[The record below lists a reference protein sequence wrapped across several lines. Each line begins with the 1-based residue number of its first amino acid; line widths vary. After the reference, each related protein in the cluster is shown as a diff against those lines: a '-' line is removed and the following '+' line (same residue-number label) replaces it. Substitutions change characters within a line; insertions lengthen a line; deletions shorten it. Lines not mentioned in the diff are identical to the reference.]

1 VHHFAIDLGSME
13 SQICVRA
20 PSGEIALE
28 RKVATSSLKSYL
40 RKQPQSR
47 VVVETCAEA
56 FRIADMA
63 MELGHEVRVVPA
75 TLVRSLGVGARRIKT
90 DRRDAQVL
98 SEVSCRIDLPTVHV
112 PTHLARQR
120 RSMCGMREELVASR
134 TALINCVRGWA
145 RTQLIKIV
153 SGDVATFPK
162 RVRDAVLKIP
172 EGLPEYAERLLQV
185 VETLTAQ
192 IVAADRELAELA
204 DADLLCQRLM
214 SVPGIGPVTSLR
226 FAAALDDCSRFA
238 SAHAVQGYLG
248 LTPGE
253 NSSSQRQ
260 QRTGIT
266 KAGPAA
272 VRRVLV
278 QAAWNFRRIR
288 PHDPISL
295 WASEI
300 EKRRGRFVA
309 TVAVA
314 RKLAGV
320 LYAIWRDGS
329 KYEPNHQSKP
339 HHGASS

>member
-1 VHHFAIDLGSME
+1 VQHFAIDLGSME

-40 RKQPQSR
+40 RKQPHSR

-56 FRIADMA
+56 FRVADMA
-63 MELGHEVRVVPA
+63 LELGHEVRVVPA

-98 SEVSCRIDLPTVHV
+98 SEVSCRIDLPSVHV

-120 RSMCGMREELVASR
+120 RSRCGMRDELITSR

-153 SGDVATFPK
+153 SGDVVTFPK
-162 RVRDAVLKIP
+162 RARDAALKTP

-185 VETLTAQ
+185 IETLTVQ
-192 IVAADRELAELA
+192 IVAADRELEELA
-204 DADLLCQRLM
+204 DLDPLCQRLQ
-214 SVPGIGPVTSLR
+214 SVPGVGPVTSIR

-238 SAHAVQGYLG
+238 TAHAVQGYLG

-288 PHDPISL
+288 PNDPISA

-320 LYAIWRDGS
+320 LYALWRDGS
-329 KYEPNHQSKP
+329 TYEPNHEAK
-339 HHGASS
+339 HLAGASS

>member
-1 VHHFAIDLGSME
+1 MRD
-13 SQICVRA
+13 
-20 PSGEIALE
+20 
-28 RKVATSSLKSYL
+28 
-40 RKQPQSR
+40 
-47 VVVETCAEA
+47 
-56 FRIADMA
+56 
-63 MELGHEVRVVPA
+63 EL
-75 TLVRSLGVGARRIKT
+75 I
-90 DRRDAQVL
+90 
-98 SEVSCRIDLPTVHV
+98 
-112 PTHLARQR
+112 
-120 RSMCGMREELVASR
+120 ASR

-153 SGDVATFPK
+153 SGVVTTFPK
-162 RVRDAVLKIP
+162 RMRDAAIKQP
-172 EGLPEYAERLLQV
+172 EGLPSYAERLLQMI
-185 VETLTAQ
+185 EKLTEQ
-192 IVAADRELAELA
+192 IVAADAELEQLA
-204 DADLLCQRLM
+204 DEDALCQRLRT
-214 SVPGIGPVTSLR
+214 VPGVGPVTSIR
-226 FAAALDDCSRFA
+226 FAAALDNCSRFA

-278 QAAWNFRRIR
+278 QAAWNFRRTR

-320 LYAIWRDGS
+320 LYALWRDGS
-329 KYEPNHQSKP
+329 NYEPNHQSKRHP
-339 HHGASS
+339 DASI